1 MRYFVDLMGARTV
14 VLAGLVL
21 GCAAACSVEQP
32 PPAPPPQIPKIVAP
46 TSASRTP
53 VMMDRPLPDDCELVV
68 PVEVVNQRLGRELPG
83 DPRLIIGIPEPA
95 LGRTGKI
102 DCYYGLA
109 QGQQLA
115 AAPLVIG
122 LSAYTDDATARG
134 RVTDSVSAE
143 RQEGGAVSEVDVGK
157 QKGSLVVTRDER
169 LLLGSLGKTTFVVRL
184 KPGVVP
190 DDQVGPVLA
199 ALAAQSMT
207 PPEDT

>member
-1 MRYFVDLMGARTV
+1 MGSRTV
-14 VLAGLVL
+14 VLVGLVL
-21 GCAAACSVEQP
+21 GCTVACSAEQAPP
-32 PPAPPPQIPKIVAP
+32 PPAPPIPKIVPP
-46 TSASRTP
+46 TSASRVP
-53 VMMDRPLPDDCELVV
+53 VMVDRPLPDDCELVV
-68 PVEVVNQRLGRELPG
+68 PVEVMNQRLGRELPG
-83 DPRLIIGIPEPA
+83 EPRLIIGIPEPA

-115 AAPLVIG
+115 AAPVVIG
-122 LSAYTDDATARG
+122 LSAYNDEATARG

-143 RQEGGAVSEVDVGK
+143 RQEGGAVSEVEVGK

-169 LLLGSLGKTTFVVRL
+169 LLLGSLGKTTFVVRV
-184 KPGVVP
+184 KAGVVP

-207 PPEDT
+207 PTEDV